1 MIRTTIATANTK
13 IVLVILILYPH
24 PVPAVASSAPPYVAH
39 VAHIVVS
46 SAPPIVAMAV
56 DRYVAKDSSIDPVED
71 RRDHLP

>member
-1 MIRTTIATANTK
+1 M
-13 IVLVILILYPH
+13 
-24 PVPAVASSAPPYVAH
+24 PVVASAAPPYVAH
-39 VAHIVVS
+39 TAHIVVS